1 MLKVSLLFRNKF
13 TFLNFFDKLFLLKQ
27 DIKIEGFQAVTKM
40 KERIALLIIISF
52 LIAFL
57 IIFQNYFN
65 TIWAI
70 IFLIGFMFLYTFYMY
85 CAMKYRK
92 RKLKKNPPVVNYN
105 FHPFVSIM
113 IPAHNEAEVIQKTVE
128 NVLGLDYKDF
138 EIILIDDRSEDDT
151 ASIIKKLEKEHKNI
165 KTLIR
170 EKSATAGK
178 SAVLNDAFKIAKGD
192 AVLVFDA
199 DAKVEKDFLDKMVAA
214 LDGADIGAVQAQ
226 KVIINAKQNFLTQCQ
241 YNEYILDTHLQA
253 GRDAVRGAVE
263 LRGNGELIKREA
275 INSIHGWNEETIV
288 DDLDMSTR
296 LHVKG
301 WDIRFVL
308 DAKVYEEGVIDF
320 GALIR
325 QRRRWVEGSIR
336 RYLEYIGDVFTSCD
350 MSLRVGF
357 DLIAYITEFLLP
369 FWLIAEIAI
378 QAFHFVKGYENCILS
393 SITLVFATGIFFTCG
408 FVYSLRRYAG
418 LSFLKAF
425 IQAIL
430 TSIYFL
436 AIWFPIAMFIIFKII
451 FTKKT
456 MDWGKTRH
464 GVTNVALEDVV

>member
-1 MLKVSLLFRNKF
+1 
-13 TFLNFFDKLFLLKQ
+13 
-27 DIKIEGFQAVTKM
+27 M

-65 TIWAI
+65 TVWAI
-70 IFLIGFMFLYTFYMY
+70 VFLMGFMFLYSFYMY
-85 CAMKYRK
+85 LVTKYRK

-105 FHPFVSIM
+105 YHPFVSIL
-113 IPAHNEAEVIQKTVE
+113 IPAHNEQDVIEDTVNNILKLE
-128 NVLGLDYKDF
+128 YTNF
-138 EIILIDDRSEDDT
+138 EIILIDDRSKDNT

-170 EKSATAGK
+170 QPDAMAGK
-178 SAVLNDAFKIAKGD
+178 SAVLNDAMKIASGE

-199 DAKVEKDFLDKMVAA
+199 DAKVKSDFLTKMIAV
-214 LDGADIGAVQAQ
+214 LEPADVGAVQAQ
-226 KVIINAKQNFLTQCQ
+226 KVIINTNQNFLTRCQ
-241 YNEYILDTHLQA
+241 YNEYILDTYFQA

-263 LRGNGELIKREA
+263 LRGNGELIKRQALET
-275 INSIHGWNEETIV
+275 INGWNEETIT

-301 WDIRFVL
+301 WDIRFVTE
-308 DAKVYEEGVIDF
+308 AQVFEEGVVKF

-336 RYLEYIGDVFTSCD
+336 RYLEYIGDVFTSKD

-369 FWLIAEIAI
+369 FWLIAEIVI

-393 SITLVFATGIFFTCG
+393 SIAMVVVTGIFFTFG
-408 FVYSLRRYAG
+408 FIYSLRKYAN
-418 LSFLKAF
+418 LSFFEALV
-425 IQAIL
+425 QSIL
-430 TSIYFL
+430 TSVYFL
-436 AIWFPIAMFIIFKII
+436 TIWFPIAMFIIFKII
-451 FTKKT
+451 FFKKT
-456 MDWGKTRH
+456 MDWGKTQH
-464 GVTNVALEDVV
+464 GVSNVSLEDIKC